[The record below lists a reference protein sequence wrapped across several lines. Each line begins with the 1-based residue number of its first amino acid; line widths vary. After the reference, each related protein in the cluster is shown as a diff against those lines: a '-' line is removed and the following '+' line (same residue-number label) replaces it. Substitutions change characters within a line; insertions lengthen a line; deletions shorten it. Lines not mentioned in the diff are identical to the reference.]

1 MAVVEGGR
9 DEGMHKRILPP
20 NIEQHETRRL
30 QELATYQFWI
40 TASTKTGEGEKSEIV
55 VVQPNNKVP
64 ARIVSFGRLIITPW
78 KEDLAL
84 PCKKVGAPSPS
95 VLWQQDSAHL
105 ETSSKKSIAKNG
117 TLFIKDCQRADE
129 ANYTCS
135 VENTWGKDHITYSIR
150 VFVPPDPPSLS
161 VVDIF
166 SDSLFLQ
173 WSDNNNGGSPILGK
187 FFNNWKT

>member
-9 DEGMHKRILPP
+9 DEGTHKRILQP
-20 NIEQHETRRL
+20 NVEQHETRRL
-30 QELATYQFWI
+30 QEQATYQFWV
-40 TASTKTGEGEKSEIV
+40 TASTKIGEGEKTTV
-55 VVQPNNKVP
+55 VTVQPNNKVP
-64 ARIVSFGRLIITPW
+64 ARIVSFGRLIETPW

-84 PCKKVGAPSPS
+84 PCKKVGVPPPS
-95 VLWQQDSAHL
+95 VLWQQDTAQL
-105 ETSSKKSIAKNG
+105 ETNNKKSIAKNG

-135 VENTWGKDHITYSIR
+135 VENTWGKDQITYSIR

-166 SDSLFLQ
+166 TDSLQLQ
-173 WSDNNNGGSPILGK
+173 WSDNNNGGSGILGWL
-187 FFNNWKT
+187 F